1 MLISYDDQSL
11 LDNVDIKNYPNEIV
25 DKNYKTFKRLLKYY
39 NIKYHKLYLHHKGGI
54 YFIFKKNNVEVF
66 VEIFNDKILNCNQD
80 YNVKSEVLLS
90 IKTKADEQSKI
101 MAFHQQLKN

>member
-66 VEIFNDKILNCNQD
+66 VEIFNDKILNYFIQKNKKIIENKNFID
-80 YNVKSEVLLS
+80 FNEV
-90 IKTKADEQSKI
+90 IKILIKI
-101 MAFHQQLKN
+101 IKHV

>member
-11 LDNVDIKNYPNEIV
+11 LDNVDIRNYPNEIV
-25 DKNYKTFKRLLKYY
+25 DKNYKTFKRLLNYY

-66 VEIFNDKILNCNQD
+66 VEIFNDKILNYFIQKNKKIIENKNFID
-80 YNVKSEVLLS
+80 FNEV
-90 IKTKADEQSKI
+90 IKILIKI
-101 MAFHQQLKN
+101 IKHV

>member
-1 MLISYDDQSL
+1 MLISYDDESL
-11 LDNVDIKNYPNEIV
+11 LDNVDIRNYPNEIV

-66 VEIFNDKILNCNQD
+66 VEIFNDKILNYFIQKNKKIIENKNFID
-80 YNVKSEVLLS
+80 FNEV
-90 IKTKADEQSKI
+90 IKILIKI
-101 MAFHQQLKN
+101 IKHV